1 MDDEQL
7 FKKELEKYL
16 NKTIVREDGVFYFI
30 KELVGRIRNLKIEIY
45 SNDHNPPHF
54 HVKSSDKSID
64 ATFRLDNCKLLQ
76 GNLNSK
82 DKKRIQKFFEDET
95 NKNLMK
101 KMWNKSKPTYKK
113 TE

>member
-54 HVKSSDKSID
+54 HVKSPDKSID
-64 ATFRLDNCKLLQ
+64 ATFRLDNC
-76 GNLNSK
+76 
-82 DKKRIQKFFEDET
+82 
-95 NKNLMK
+95 
-101 KMWNKSKPTYKK
+101 
-113 TE
+113 